1 MRINKYIASCGV
13 ASRRKADALVA
24 EGRVYVNGKKV
35 SEAGL
40 QIDPEKDSVK
50 VDGKAVGVEERKVY
64 VLLNKPTG
72 YISTASDQFGRKS
85 VTDLVKVKYRVYPVG
100 RLDYDT
106 SGLLILTNDGEF
118 TYAVTHPKHEIV
130 KTYVAKIEGVPSNEE
145 MERFKNGVD
154 IGGFVTSKASI
165 KVISQSSD
173 GRTST
178 VEIKIYEGKNRQVR
192 KMCDAIGHKVIRLQR
207 TAIGDLKLEELQVG
221 QWRYLSSEELSK
233 LVNKK
238 STRGGTHD
246 RNNKGKGRRF

>member
-35 SEAGL
+35 SEAGF
-40 QIDPEKDSVK
+40 QVEPENDEVK
-50 VDGKAVGVEERKVY
+50 IDGKAIGVEEKKVY

-85 VTDLVKVKYRVYPVG
+85 VTDIVKVKYRVYPVG

-130 KTYVAKIEGVPSNEE
+130 KTYVAKIEGVPSREE
-145 MERFKNGVD
+145 LERFKDGVD

-173 GRTST
+173 GSTSA
-178 VEIKIYEGKNRQVR
+178 VEIKIHEGKNRQVR
-192 KMCDAIGHKVIRLQR
+192 KMCEAIGHKVIRLQR
-207 TAIGDLKLEELQVG
+207 TAIGDLRLEGLKAG
-221 QWRYLSSEELSK
+221 QWRHLSSEEVSRL
-233 LVNKK
+233 LNKK
-238 STRGGTHD
+238 STRGGSND